1 MEECIR
7 DYSRFSAI
15 ATLVAF
21 SPFKT
26 AQAALENLNSITEGV
41 LPDDLKTFLANIG
54 VKGVILGVQENKLAA
69 AITECFPKMKVKI
82 GPVILEVSRGIRTH
96 FHKMVKGLTDE
107 AGKKQVFFYHIII

>member
-1 MEECIR
+1 VEECIR

-15 ATLVAF
+15 ASLVGF

-41 LPDDLKTFLANIG
+41 LPDDLKLFLGGLG
-54 VKGVILGVQENKLAA
+54 VKGMVLGVIENKLAS
-69 AITECFPKMKVKI
+69 AITEALPKNKVRV
-82 GPVILEVSRGIRTH
+82 GPVILEIHRGIRTH

-107 AGKKQVFFYHIII
+107 AGEFGCF